1 MDDDDIVVEELV
13 ELVEG
18 LNYLPICAGTG
29 GGYWAD
35 IIAKIYVT
43 NNADGNYSDIT
54 IQDILFETAYPS
66 TTTWSVRGF
75 ISFCDIDFDE
85 IVIEE
90 EGGGGNY
97 QVYEQFR
104 YINETFQTAGS
115 SSAVTLGYG
124 RYANF
129 RINHNAD
136 GYAELWSKINGDYY
150 AKFRVTDVTGSGSK
164 TINFDGRKDHI
175 ALPRIDRTAPT
186 ITATVS
192 VTDLGV
198 ATLTGTADVSCGS
211 WQYQVDGGS
220 WQGISGTGTSK
231 TVTINGM
238 TGTHTFRMKAT
249 KSSNGVE
256 GLSTTISNTTDT
268 SAPTIT
274 ASASVNSSAQVT
286 LTATADASC
295 SGWAYQVDG
304 GSWNSVSGTAS
315 SKTFTI
321 PGMTGAHSF
330 RVKATKVSNNQEG
343 ISASVST
350 TCPTLS
356 LNKTAVNT
364 DSTLQVT
371 VGYLPANT
379 AVVAKYGNTTLKTNS
394 YSSAQT
400 SVTITYSSSDL
411 QTMFQTAGV
420 TTQQSITVTVQVTG
434 YSYTAQSFTLSSGS
448 NMNPTVG
455 TPTATIVQGST
466 VDSSLANV
474 YIAGFSKVKIAVSV
488 TAGSG
493 SSISSVML
501 NYGSNSMAM
510 SYNSS
515 TGKYEATTSGPIA
528 GNTTFTVTATDARGL
543 TGTNT
548 VSVTGVKSWTEPAI
562 TFDTSK
568 TYRCNSSGT
577 KTEGGAYVRV
587 KVTFNYTTGISGNG
601 VRDLYFY
608 VKEEGERTDW
618 TLTSGTQSAAKPLTN
633 PRPNEKIT
641 VVVKG
646 RDKVGGYVTRELQ
659 LSGAHRDFAMA
670 NYQSSNA
677 GRRVTALGIGMTPDT
692 STAALTYGDTVQM
705 PADGRFTVGGKEI
718 QNFLGCNIRR
728 EVSGDDPWGKDML
741 AYEPTN
747 PMAEDNETAEFY
759 ITNSNFAS
767 WSNLPS
773 AITSQSTA
781 FEGSRMVLFGYD
793 TVFIV
798 LLEQTPVA
806 GRIWVNTK
814 RKSSSSTSWSG
825 WKGHTPDIT

>member
-1 MDDDDIVVEELV
+1 MAQ
-13 ELVEG
+13 LVEG
-18 LNYLPICAGTG
+18 TNYVALTT
-29 GGYWAD
+29 YS
-35 IIAKIYVT
+35 T
-43 NNADGNYSDIT
+43 NPVRAWIEVSTNAAGNYSDVT
-54 IQDILFETAYPS
+54 IRDI
-66 TTTWSVRGF
+66 
-75 ISFCDIDFDE
+75 
-85 IVIEE
+85 
-90 EGGGGNY
+90 
-97 QVYEQFR
+97 QFR
-104 YINETFQTAGS
+104 YTTLTPADVWRANGKIYVCDEALDYIEVEGTSEIVWYEPSTYYLRFDYSNETFHCS
-115 SSAVTLGYG
+115 ERDVWVSLGYG
-124 RYANF
+124 KYGSF
-129 RINHNAD
+129 RISHDASGKASFFITPIGSSNNW
-136 GYAELWSKINGDYY
+136 YQI
-150 AKFRVTDVTGSGSK
+150 TDVTGGGAQSK
-164 TINFDGRKDHI
+164 ELRNIYIG
-175 ALPRIDRTAPT
+175 ALQLPDIDQAAPT

-231 TVTINGM
+231 SVTINGM

-249 KSSNGVE
+249 KTSNGKE
-256 GLSTTISNTTDT
+256 GLSSTISNTTDT

-274 ASASVNSSAQVT
+274 ASASINSSAQVT
-286 LTATADASC
+286 LTATADTSC
-295 SGWAYQVDG
+295 SGWAYQIDG
-304 GSWNSVSGTAS
+304 GSWNSASGTAS

-343 ISASVST
+343 TSASVST

-356 LNKTAVNT
+356 LNKTAVST

-455 TPTATIVQGST
+455 TPTATIVQGPT
-466 VDSSLANV
+466 VDSSLASV
-474 YIAGFSKVKIAVSV
+474 YIAGISKAKIAAEVS
-488 TAGSG
+488 AGSG
-493 SSISSVML
+493 SSISTVRL
-501 NYGSNSMAM
+501 TYGNNSQTM

-515 TGKYEATTSGPIA
+515 TQKYEATTSNPIT
-528 GNTTFTVTATDARGL
+528 GNTTFTVTATDTRGL
-543 TGTNT
+543 TGSST
-548 VSVTGVKSWTEPAI
+548 VSLTGVKSWTEPAI
-562 TFDTSK
+562 TIDTSK

-577 KTEGGAYVRV
+577 KTEGGAYVRA

-633 PRPNEKIT
+633 PRPNETIT

-718 QNFLGCNIRR
+718 QNFIGANIRR
-728 EVSGDDPWGKDML
+728 EVTGDDPWGKDML
-741 AYEPTN
+741 AFEPTN

-759 ITNSNFAS
+759 ISNPRTSS
-767 WSNLPS
+767 WTNLPS
-773 AITSQSTA
+773 TVASHTTA
-781 FEGSRMVLFGYD
+781 FEGMRLVLFGYN

-798 LLEQTPVA
+798 LLEQAPIA
-806 GRIWVNTK
+806 GRIWINTK
-814 RKSSSSTSWSG
+814 RKSSSSTAWNG
-825 WKGHTPDIT
+825 WVGHTPDIF